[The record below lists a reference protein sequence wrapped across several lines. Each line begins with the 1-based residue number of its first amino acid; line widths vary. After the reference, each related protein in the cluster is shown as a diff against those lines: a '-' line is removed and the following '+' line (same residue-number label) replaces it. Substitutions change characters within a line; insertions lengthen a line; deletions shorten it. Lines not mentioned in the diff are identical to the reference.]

1 MILATFGPSSPHAG
15 KQIVWQD
22 GHMLVDGLA
31 LTFQQ
36 VFDFDARGELAWSYD
51 GLQQWMSQLVQ
62 HQDAAAASSVA
73 PVESPPAGTATTLVA
88 MQPAPAPTQA
98 PNLSAVPAGEYHGA
112 RQLAERRRTTPR
124 DKSVAAALVLT
135 FLFGPL
141 GLFYCVAWWAAL
153 LMFVGA
159 VVIALPHPRHRG
171 CPILGGI
178 DGLGRRRRKQ
188 ATQRLSSVDRPAAA
202 DLHPA
207 AAASLT

>member
-22 GHMLVDGLA
+22 GHMLVDGLP

-73 PVESPPAGTATTLVA
+73 PGESPAAGTATTLVA
-88 MQPAPAPTQA
+88 MHLAPAPTQA
-98 PNLSAVPAGEYHGA
+98 PNLSPVPAGEYDAA
-112 RQLAERRRTTPR
+112 RQLAERGRTTPR

-159 VVIALPHPRHRG
+159 VVIALPT
-171 CPILGGI
+171 LGIG
-178 DGLGRRRRKQ
+178 
-188 ATQRLSSVDRPAAA
+188 AALFWVA
-202 DLHPA
+202 SMVWGA
-207 AAASLT
+207 VAASKQHSAFQVWIAQQPQTFIPLPPQA